1 MSIPPE
7 RDCKFTTV
15 LIKCKKIVI
24 FTRLFWKL
32 TLLNNNN
39 MASLSDLLSQVVS
52 ATAGKVEIPA
62 EAKNTVLNGLSDSVL
77 KSLTQTATSAGGI
90 DVIKNLLTGK
100 QSAASSP
107 VTALASKLFTNNI
120 LSKLGLGKS
129 TESALSGL
137 IPTIVGKLGGLI
149 KDMDGDGDVDLQ
161 DIILALSG
169 ATPKKSSS
177 SSILGSAATSILGS
191 ILKGK

>member
-1 MSIPPE
+1 
-7 RDCKFTTV
+7 
-15 LIKCKKIVI
+15 
-24 FTRLFWKL
+24 
-32 TLLNNNN
+32 